1 MYIYISDHIV
11 HSAAAQPL
19 AAVDRMR
26 SERGPASYA
35 SQDHKAMKRTQSS
48 VEREPTW
55 TFFQLSCTM
64 CIYIYIYIYD
74 HIHIYYVI
82 FIIISFYYYHY
93 YCCYNH
99 IYIYTPLYIYIQP
112 YIHVIYFVGTHMYYM
127 LFGWVSHLP
136 VRPCDAHL
144 DWIPSNGANPLT
156 HRFFWVLGGSSN
168 LVLK

>member
-1 MYIYISDHIV
+1 MCIYIYISDHIV

-64 CIYIYIYIYD
+64 CIYIYTYIYD

-99 IYIYTPLYIYIQP
+99 IYIYSVIYIYTALYTRDILCG
-112 YIHVIYFVGTHMYYM
+112 YTHVLH
-127 LFGWVSHLP
+127 
-136 VRPCDAHL
+136 A
-144 DWIPSNGANPLT
+144 
-156 HRFFWVLGGSSN
+156 FWVGFTSSSKTLRCALG
-168 LVLK
+168 LDPFKWC